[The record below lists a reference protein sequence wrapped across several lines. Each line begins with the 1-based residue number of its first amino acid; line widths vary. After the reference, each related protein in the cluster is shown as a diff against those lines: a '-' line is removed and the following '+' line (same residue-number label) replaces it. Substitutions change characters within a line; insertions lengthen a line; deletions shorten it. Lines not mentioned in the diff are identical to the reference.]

1 MAEEIKKVDS
11 GTAVVLIL
19 AVAGILLYI
28 CPTNF
33 RILIVG
39 VVSFIIPLVLS
50 TTNFNLGTKL
60 SKGEVRKSIVISFTI
75 VYIML
80 LCLDFR

>member
-1 MAEEIKKVDS
+1 MTEEIKKKVDS

-39 VVSFIIPLVLS
+39 KR
-50 TTNFNLGTKL
+50 N
-60 SKGEVRKSIVISFTI
+60 
-75 VYIML
+75 
-80 LCLDFR
+80 